1 MEGNLGFKIDWAS
14 LIVGS
19 KLTVFALFQFV
30 FEGNFQVQA
39 LGGTYIQRGDLMEG
53 FLCYEFEGLVHGG
66 AYFRNVMVCPQ
77 SEFQKPVVS
86 YIEEEAMQSCQCL
99 LLYLGFSLSLS
110 LSQFQL
116 IFVSF
121 VAISAVIC
129 HCFKAMSLVGI
140 YLNKALQQPSW
151 FPMHQVQCGDEY
163 QIQLE
168 VGDGLEGG
176 KTNSSLLLHPQLL
189 I

>member
-1 MEGNLGFKIDWAS
+1 MEGLIFGILWYVLSLNFKNL
-14 LIVGS
+14 
-19 KLTVFALFQFV
+19 LFRI
-30 FEGNFQVQA
+30 
-39 LGGTYIQRGDLMEG
+39 LRK
-53 FLCYEFEGLVHGG
+53 
-66 AYFRNVMVCPQ
+66 
-77 SEFQKPVVS
+77 KPC
-86 YIEEEAMQSCQCL
+86 SCQCL
-99 LLYLGFSLSLS
+99 LLYLGFSLS

-151 FPMHQVQCGDEY
+151 FQMHQVQCRDEY

-176 KTNSSLLLHPQLL
+176 KKKFQPPPPSTTVNIIIYNNIQYLQSANSQWSKSALHNKNNNKILNLQNYKTTDICCHMTVIRHL
-189 I
+189 ITVI